1 MASNP
6 SGNSFPAQELRVLAR
21 SHTRRL
27 AQVAAVGLAVA
38 SVAAS
43 ANASGFDL
51 DHPMRVAGM
60 ERAVTHDPTGLVG
73 LQAENFEHVL
83 NIDLQE
89 FEAMSVDDNGNPFGS
104 SNSGIGTFMDFESF
118 EVEGE
123 GLRDFAFLGSDHDG
137 SFIFDIT
144 NPEEAFLRGVIPCR
158 YEQNEVKFVHG
169 LDRPVLALGNQ
180 RGPSCV
186 PSGYET
192 VIHDVAEGPLGLG
205 GTLPAEVL
213 SFWDISD
220 PDNPEFLSAYNDTA
234 SGNAHTISAHPTEPV
249 VIPVNGSADRLVLV
263 DVSDVLNPV
272 PLSTI
277 DTPQTVHKASFSP
290 DGSTLGV
297 AGGLVQ
303 AVTIF
308 DTTDLA
314 SPVLM
319 AAAATPSQTYQHEVM
334 PFTQVDPITGLE
346 RNLIIASEENL
357 AGPFAGYCS
366 STGFFVFEQIGPA
379 LIPLS
384 FNTAGFTAG
393 TTSVR
398 DGEDEYCTAHY
409 GNASHDGLAYVVP
422 WYIAGF
428 YLFDM
433 SNPALP
439 VEVGHAFFPEEDF
452 PMSSNVW
459 TAKTYKGP
467 YVYTGDLFRGFDV
480 FRYTGDLDIAAVASD
495 GAEAPAPAPEP
506 DPEPAPEPA
515 PEPEPQPEPEPASEP
530 LPATGG
536 GLAIG
541 LLGALSIAASVV
553 TRRR

>member
-1 MASNP
+1 M
-6 SGNSFPAQELRVLAR
+6 LAR

-180 RGPSCV
+180 RGPTCV
-186 PSGYET
+186 PSDYEYP
-192 VIHDVAEGPLGLG
+192 IHQIPG
-205 GTLPAEVL
+205 GTLPDPFNGQLPAEVL

-220 PDNPEFLSAYNDTA
+220 PDEPVFLSAYNDDT

-249 VIPVNGSADRLVLV
+249 LIPVNGSATRLVLV
-263 DVSDVLNPV
+263 DASDILNPV
-272 PLSTI
+272 PLSVI
-277 DTPQTVHKASFSP
+277 ETPQTVHKASFSP
-290 DGSTLGV
+290 DGSRLGV

-303 AVTIF
+303 GITIW
-308 DTTDLA
+308 DTSDPANPTLE
-314 SPVLM
+314 
-319 AAAATPSQTYQHEVM
+319 AAAAAPGQTYQHEVL

-346 RNLIIASEENL
+346 RQLHIVAEENL
-357 AGPFAGYCS
+357 GGAFVGGGTGVCS
-366 STGFFVFEQIGPA
+366 ETGFYIFEQVEAA

-393 TTSVR
+393 TSTVR

-409 GNASHDGLAYVVP
+409 GSTNVAGTVYLVP

-428 YLFDM
+428 YLFDI

-459 TAKTYKGP
+459 TAKAYKGP

-480 FRYTGDLDIAAVASD
+480 FRYTGDLDIAAVAAGD
-495 GAEAPAPAPEP
+495 EGTPAPAPAPE
-506 DPEPAPEPA
+506 PEPAPEPA
-515 PEPEPQPEPEPASEP
+515 PAPEPQPEPEPASEP

-536 GLAIG
+536 GLAIM
-541 LLGALSIAASVV
+541 LLGAMSIAASAIGS
-553 TRRR
+553 RKR